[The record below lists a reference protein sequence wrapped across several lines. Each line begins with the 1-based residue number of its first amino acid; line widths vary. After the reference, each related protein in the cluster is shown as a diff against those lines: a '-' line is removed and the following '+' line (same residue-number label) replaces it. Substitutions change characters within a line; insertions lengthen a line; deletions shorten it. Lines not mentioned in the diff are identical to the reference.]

1 MVEIAELEATI
12 CDVLSLQANFTYFSL
27 APHMILCRLLISS
40 LQDT

>member
-12 CDVLSLQANFTYFSL
+12 RDVLSLQANFSL